1 MFKKCYFLLM
11 LFSTTSFSM
20 IIDNLDDIR
29 ADWRSISDQVMGGIS
44 EVNFNLLK
52 ENEKKFYRLEGNV
65 STKNNGGFIQS
76 VVRIQDDLS
85 RYNGVRLTVRGTEDE
100 YFIWIRTPA
109 CRFPWD
115 RYIVSFKPDQNW
127 TSIEIPFN
135 DFKKSNFYIRNK
147 MNTGNIETLAIAAY
161 GKDFSAQV
169 DIAHLEFY

>member
-1 MFKKCYFLLM
+1 MFKKYYFLLM

-52 ENEKKFYRLEGNV
+52 ENEMKFYRLEGNV

-169 DIAHLEFY
+169 DIAHLELY

>member
-1 MFKKCYFLLM
+1 M

>member
-1 MFKKCYFLLM
+1 M

-76 VVRIQDDLS
+76 VARIQDDLS
-85 RYNGVRLTVRGTEDE
+85 EYNGIRLTVRGTEDE

>member
-1 MFKKCYFLLM
+1 MNLL
-11 LFSTTSFSM
+11 FF
-20 IIDNLDDIR
+20 IILLI
-29 ADWRSISDQVMGGIS
+29 AVTLAILYY
-44 EVNFNLLK
+44 NLLK
-52 ENEKKFYRLEGNV
+52 EHKRLKKFA
-65 STKNNGGFIQS
+65 S
-76 VVRIQDDLS
+76 VFTMRDWHKK
-85 RYNGVRLTVRGTEDE
+85 RGTEDE